1 MNSMNEDTVRTLL
14 ADVAAVPG
22 PPSRISIEAA
32 RKTGRRRQWAARALA
47 SVAVAAVAV
56 GGALVI
62 PRLGFAAAPVGPTGT
77 AVGARPAAHMKPAA
91 PAAAPA
97 RFDPLE
103 LSANFGWLPSFW
115 NEEGA
120 SVEETPTFTVVNLW
134 HGQTLKV
141 SPRGWYPDTDLYAST
156 RGSFPR
162 AGTDPRAPA
171 VNGQPA
177 YWDGNGIM
185 WQYAPGA
192 WAYLYGAG
200 NTQTSVGRTLDEQ
213 IAGKVRFGQS
223 RPLYT
228 PFRLT
233 HGLPTG
239 WQATETDSVMA
250 NGRLLVWQLRGRP
263 GSQARRAD
271 HHEGHPRR
279 DLRRPA
285 AAAVHPDD
293 GRDPVGLLLLLRP
306 RGGSGRLRSEEHR
319 WGLHEHVLLLARPR
333 ASAQPGQPGA
343 LDEVLRPG
351 PGRLDHPADCRV
363 VVPRVAAGHHRP
375 HQSPESLENPAP
387 VP

>member
-1 MNSMNEDTVRTLL
+1 MNSMNSMNEDTVRTLL

-62 PRLGFAAAPVGPTGT
+62 PRLGFAAAPAGPKGT

-97 RFDPLE
+97 QFDPLE

-120 SVEETPTFTVVNLW
+120 SVEETPTFTVVNLS

-162 AGTDPRAPA
+162 AGTDPKAPA

-200 NTQTSVGRTLDEQ
+200 NTQTPVGRTLDEQ

-250 NGRLLVWQLRGRP
+250 NGRLLVWQLEAG
-263 GSQARRAD
+263 
-271 HHEGHPRR
+271 
-279 DLRRPA
+279 PA
-285 AAAVHPDD
+285 AKPGVLTITKDTHAGTCGVQPPPQSTLTTGGIRWAYYYSSGPGGDQAVCAPKSID
-293 GRDPVGLLLLLRP
+293 GGYLSMYYYW
-306 RGGSGRLRSEEHR
+306 RGHAQALNLAS
-319 WGLHEHVLLLARPR
+319 LARSTKFFGPDP
-333 ASAQPGQPGA
+333 AGWTTQPI
-343 LDEVLRPG
+343 
-351 PGRLDHPADCRV
+351 
-363 VVPRVAAGHHRP
+363 AG
-375 HQSPESLENPAP
+375 
-387 VP
+387 